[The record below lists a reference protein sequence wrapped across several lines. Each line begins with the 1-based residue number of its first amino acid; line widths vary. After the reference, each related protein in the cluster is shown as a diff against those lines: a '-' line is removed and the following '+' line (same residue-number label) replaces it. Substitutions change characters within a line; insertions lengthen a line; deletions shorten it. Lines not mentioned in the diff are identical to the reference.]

1 MKILFMGTTDFAEA
15 CLDSIVKA
23 GYSVCAVCTKPDRP
37 QKRGMKMISPPVKE
51 YALKAGLPVLQPA
64 TLKEQEVQEQLAAY
78 GADLF
83 VVVAYGHLLPKAVLD
98 MPKMGCINVHGSLLP
113 KLRGAAPIQWAVL
126 NGLKETG
133 VSTMF
138 LNEGMDSGPVIDT
151 VSLVLEEYE
160 PFGSVYERLKA
171 LGAQLLAETL
181 EKLEQGSAQVT
192 AQDESEA
199 TYAPPIT
206 KAHCAVDWN
215 REPEAIAAQLCG
227 LDPKPGA
234 TADFGGTVFKLF
246 APRYTDTV
254 TELAPGS
261 IVNQSKLGLEVA
273 CGGGRTLMITQLQA
287 PGGKR
292 MRAADYLRGH
302 SIP

>member
-23 GYSVCAVCTKPDRP
+23 GYPVCAVCTKPDRP
-37 QKRGMKMISPPVKE
+37 QKRGMKLISPPVKD
-51 YALKAGLPVLQPA
+51 YALQAGLTVLQPA
-64 TLKEQEVQEQLAAY
+64 TLKEQEVQDMLAAY

-83 VVVAYGHLLPKAVLD
+83 VVVAYGHLLPKCVLD

-151 VSLVLEEYE
+151 ATLRLEDYE
-160 PFGSVYERLKA
+160 SFGSVYERLKD
-171 LGAQLLAETL
+171 LGARLLVETL
-181 EKLEQGSAQVT
+181 DKLEHGTAEAH

-199 TYAPPIT
+199 TYAPPIV
-206 KAHCAVDWN
+206 KAHCTVDWN
-215 REPEAIAAQLCG
+215 RSPEEIAAQLCG

-254 TELAPGS
+254 TELQPGC
-261 IVNQSKLGLEVA
+261 IVSQTKKGLEVA
-273 CGGGRTLMITQLQA
+273 CACGRTLMITELQA